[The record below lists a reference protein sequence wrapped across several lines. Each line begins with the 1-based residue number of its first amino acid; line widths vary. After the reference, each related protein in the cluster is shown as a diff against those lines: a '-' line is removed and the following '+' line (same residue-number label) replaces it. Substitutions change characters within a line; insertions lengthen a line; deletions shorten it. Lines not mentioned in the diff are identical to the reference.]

1 MSKKISN
8 FDSIEKN
15 IDFAVELCQKK
26 YSEDE
31 IINILYGYDDIQ
43 KCIAIM
49 NIDAIKTQEVAN
61 LLISHLTNQGG
72 TVREAVAIKL
82 ELLFNNENNIK
93 FFQSDYIVN
102 TICDAIIDI
111 NPNISR
117 LILTLI
123 NKIQNQELILK
134 NISEKIKKYLDNIL
148 QSDVLQNHQINK
160 FYFKIYWLLEAL
172 YVLNNID
179 IKPFEPLLD
188 KISNLPEYTVREKTA
203 LIVNKYA
210 VLRKLKDKLANDNN
224 YYVKRVFS

>member
-49 NIDAIKTQEVAN
+49 NIDVIKTQEVAN

-203 LIVNKYA
+203 LIVNKYP
-210 VLRKLKDKLANDNN
+210 VLRKLKDKLSNDNN
-224 YYVKRVFS
+224 YYVKRVFN